1 MYMDDCIF
9 CKISSHEIPKKPEE
23 IKLEDDNFMAF
34 LDIHPKS
41 PGHTILI
48 PKAHYRWF
56 IDMPDDASD
65 GLFRTAKKVAQ
76 KLKKE
81 YNADFV
87 RLGIVGTD
95 VPHVH
100 IHLIPQNI
108 KDAGPEI

>member
-1 MYMDDCIF
+1 MDNCIF
-9 CKISSHEIPKKPEE
+9 CKIGSGELPKKPEE
-23 IKLEDDNFMAF
+23 KRFEDDNFIAF
-34 LDIHPKS
+34 LDIHPKA

-48 PKAHYRWF
+48 PKSHHRWF
-56 IDMPDDASD
+56 IDLPDYLSD

-76 KLKKE
+76 DLKKE
-81 YNADFV
+81 FSADFV

-100 IHLIPQNI
+100 IHLIPQTI